1 MSKPLLSKRVLG
13 MVEAATLGM
22 AAAAAAKTAQGH
34 RVLNLSIGEPDFDT
48 PAHIKDAAKKAL
60 DDGYTSYTPVQGL
73 PVLREAI
80 CEKFKRDNDL
90 DFEPNQIAVSCGAKQ
105 SLANIMLAM
114 LDPGD
119 EVILPAPYWVSYT
132 SLITQAAG
140 VPVTIRTDVGA
151 DFKITPDELEQAIT
165 VKTRLF
171 LFSNPC
177 NPTGS
182 VYSRDELR
190 ALAEIVVSYG
200 GLFVVSDE
208 IYEYIHF
215 GGADEDGHVSIGA
228 LDGMRDRT
236 ITVNGFSKGF
246 AMTGWRLG
254 YLGGP
259 EWLARAV
266 AKVQGQFTSGAAA
279 FSQVAAAHA
288 LRSDLAASYAMR
300 DTYRRRRDQVM
311 SGLSEIPGIETTRP
325 QGAFYSFSD
334 VSSYYGK
341 RVGERVIKGSED
353 FCRYLLDEANV
364 ATVPGAA
371 FGDDRCFRISF
382 AASDAD
388 LKEALERIKGALAAL
403 Q

>member
-1 MSKPLLSKRVLG
+1 MSEPKLSRRVQG

-22 AAAAAAKTAQGH
+22 AQAAAAKTAEGH
-34 RVLNLSIGEPDFDT
+34 PVLNLSIGEPDFDT
-48 PAHIKDAAKKAL
+48 PAHIKEAAKQAL
-60 DDGYTSYTPVQGL
+60 DDGHTSYTPVPGL

-90 DFEPNQIAVSCGAKQ
+90 DFGPGQIAVSCGAKQ
-105 SLANIMLAM
+105 SLANVCLAM

-132 SLITQAAG
+132 GLITQAGG
-140 VPVTIRTDVGA
+140 VPMTIDTDVEA
-151 DFKITPDELEQAIT
+151 NFKITPEQLE
-165 VKTRLF
+165 
-171 LFSNPC
+171 
-177 NPTGS
+177 
-182 VYSRDELR
+182 
-190 ALAEIVVSYG
+190 
-200 GLFVVSDE
+200 
-208 IYEYIHF
+208 H
-215 GGADEDGHVSIGA
+215 GHVSIGA
-228 LDGMRDRT
+228 LDAVRDRT
-236 ITVNGFSKGF
+236 ITINGFSKGF

-288 LRSDLAASYAMR
+288 LRSDLAPTVAMR
-300 DTYRRRRDQVM
+300 DTYRRRRDQVIA
-311 SGLSEIPGIETTRP
+311 GLSAIPGVKTTRP
-325 QGAFYSFSD
+325 EGAFYSFSD

-341 RVGERVIKGSED
+341 KAGERVIGGSED

-364 ATVPGAA
+364 ATVPGIA

-382 AASDAD
+382 AASDED
-388 LKEALERIKGALAAL
+388 LQEAIERIQGALAEL

>member
-1 MSKPLLSKRVLG
+1 MTKPRLSKRVLG

-22 AAAAAAKTAQGH
+22 AAAAAAKAAQGH

-48 PAHIKDAAKKAL
+48 PTHIKDAAKKAL

-80 CEKFKRDNDL
+80 CAKFKRDNDL
-90 DFEPNQIAVSCGAKQ
+90 DFDPNQIAVSCGAKQ
-105 SLANIMLAM
+105 SIANTLLAM

-132 SLITQAAG
+132 GLITQAG
-140 VPVTIRTDVGA
+140 GYPVPIATNVED
-151 DFKITPDELEQAIT
+151 DFKITPEQVEEAIT

-190 ALAEIVVSYG
+190 ALAEIIVSYD
-200 GLFVVSDE
+200 GLFILSDE

-215 GGADEDGHVSIGA
+215 GEEPHASIGA
-228 LDGMRDRT
+228 FDDVHDRT
-236 ITVNGFSKGF
+236 ITINGFSKGF

-266 AKVQGQFTSGAAA
+266 AKVQGQYTSGAAA

-288 LRSDLAASYAMR
+288 LRGDMGPTREMR
-300 DTYRRRRDQVM
+300 ETYRRRRDKVV
-311 SGLSEIPGIETTRP
+311 GALSTIPDIKTTRP
-325 QGAFYSFSD
+325 QGAFYAFSD
-334 VSSYYGK
+334 VSAYYGK
-341 RVGERVIKGSED
+341 RAGDRVIQGSED

-364 ATVPGAA
+364 ATVPGIA

-382 AASDAD
+382 AASDED
-388 LKEALERIKGALAAL
+388 LEEAIVRIQDALAEL
-403 Q
+403 K